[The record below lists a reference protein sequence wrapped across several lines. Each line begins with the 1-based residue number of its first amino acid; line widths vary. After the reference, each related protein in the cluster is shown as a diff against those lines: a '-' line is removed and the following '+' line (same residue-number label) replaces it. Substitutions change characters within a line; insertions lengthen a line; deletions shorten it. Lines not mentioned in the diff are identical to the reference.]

1 MPEDKLGFS
10 ESPAADFDLV
20 DEIDEAAEAAADAE
34 AEADFAAGRVIP
46 HEEVA
51 AWLDTWGTPDFKP
64 APESWFK

>member
-1 MPEDKLGFS
+1 MKPEPSIF
-10 ESPAADFDLV
+10 

-34 AEADFAAGRVIP
+34 GIADLDAGRFVP

-51 AWLDTWGTPDFKP
+51 AWLATWGTPDEKP